1 MTAETRGIVYGARFR
16 EALAFASEAHENQ
29 VRKGNGAPYIT
40 HLLAVAALVGEYGG
54 GEGQASSALL
64 HEVVEDPGVAVELL
78 RERFGADVARM
89 VEAATDAHGLP
100 KPPWR
105 QRKEAHIARIRGLD
119 ARTRLV
125 IAADK
130 LHNTQSILRDLA
142 RHTRASPDEATV
154 WQRFTSGR
162 QGMIWYVAAMTEA
175 LSHGW
180 EHDILEELSD
190 ASQALNRYAE
200 SGSAG

>member
-1 MTAETRGIVYGARFR
+1 MSEELRGPIYGARFR
-16 EALAFASEAHENQ
+16 EALAFAAEAHENQ
-29 VRKGNGAPYIT
+29 ARKGNGAPYVT

-54 GEGQASSALL
+54 DEDQAISALL
-64 HEVVEDPGVAVELL
+64 HDVVEDQGVSVEVL
-78 RERFGADVARM
+78 RQRFGDDVARI
-89 VEAATDAHGLP
+89 VEAATDAHGRP
-100 KPPWR
+100 KLPWR

-119 ARTRLV
+119 GRTRLV

-142 RHTRASPDEATV
+142 RYGRAAGDGSALWT
-154 WQRFTSGR
+154 RFTAGR
-162 QGMIWYVAAMTEA
+162 QGMIWYIAAMTEA
-175 LSHGW
+175 LAEGW
-180 EHDILEELSD
+180 EHDILQELSD